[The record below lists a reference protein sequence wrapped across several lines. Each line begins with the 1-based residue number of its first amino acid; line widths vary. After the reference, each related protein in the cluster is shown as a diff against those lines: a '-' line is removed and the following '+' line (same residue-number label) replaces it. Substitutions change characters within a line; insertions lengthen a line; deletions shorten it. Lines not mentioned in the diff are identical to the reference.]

1 MEKFLKKTVLLLLVL
16 FNTYLL
22 ADFVTL
28 YRTMGIEEVQ
38 KELEKQLKT
47 KEYWNKYLENTDVS
61 YGYYESKKYVIVAD
75 KLSKKLE
82 LFKKEDKKFLKL
94 LTQSMISGE
103 NEGDKFVEGDL
114 KTPVGAY
121 RLTRKLTKLDQFY
134 GPFAL
139 VTNYPNTF
147 DKSLNKEGHGIWIHG
162 MPLEESRED
171 VTKGCIALDN
181 DNLVSLEKNMNFDE
195 SVLLISE
202 KNVEPTTKEEMAK
215 VLAFIYSWTDA
226 WRVSNFNKYLGYYSE
241 DFKRANGQG
250 FEAFKNHKKRIF
262 SRKQEKTIRFTNINI
277 SPYPNSLNKKMFKI
291 VMDQDYRTKSYKYQ
305 GIKELYIQLDAD
317 KISIL
322 SEG

>member
-1 MEKFLKKTVLLLLVL
+1 MKKTVLLLFVL

-22 ADFVTL
+22 ADYVTI
-28 YRTMGIEEVQ
+28 YRTMGIAEVQ
-38 KELEKQLKT
+38 KELEKELKT
-47 KEYWNKYLENTDVS
+47 EEYWNKYLENTDVT
-61 YGYYESKKYVIVAD
+61 YGYYESKKYVLVAD

-82 LFKKEDKKFLKL
+82 LFKKQDKKFLKL
-94 LTQSMISGE
+94 LTQTMISGE
-103 NEGDKFVEGDL
+103 KEGDKFTEGDL

-162 MPLEESRED
+162 MPFEESRED
-171 VTKGCIALDN
+171 FTKGCIALDN
-181 DNLVSLEKNMNFDE
+181 DNLVSLEKSMNYDE

-202 KNVEPTTKEEMAK
+202 KNVEPTTKEEMSK
-215 VLAFIYSWTDA
+215 VLSFIYSWTDA
-226 WRVSNFNKYLGYYSE
+226 WRVSDIDKYLEYYSH
-241 DFKRANGQG
+241 DFKRANGQD
-250 FEAFKNHKKRIF
+250 FNAFTKHKKYIF
-262 SRKQEKTIRFTNINI
+262 SRKEDKIIRFTNINVI
-277 SPYPNSLNKKMFKI
+277 PYPNSLNKKMFKI
-291 VMDQDYRTKSYKYQ
+291 VMDQHYKTKTYLYD
-305 GIKELYIQLDAD
+305 GVKELYIELENG

>member
-1 MEKFLKKTVLLLLVL
+1 MKKIAFLLLVL
-16 FNTYLL
+16 FQTYVL

-61 YGYYESKKYVIVAD
+61 YGYYESKKYVLVAH

-103 NEGDKFVEGDL
+103 KEGDKFTEGDL

-171 VTKGCIALDN
+171 FTKGCIALDN
-181 DNLVSLEKNMNFDE
+181 ENLVSLEKNMNFDE

-202 KNVEPTTKEEMAK
+202 KNVEPTTKDEMSE
-215 VLAFIYSWTDA
+215 VLSFIFSWTDA
-226 WRVSNFNKYLGYYSE
+226 WRTSDINKYLQYYSK

-250 FEAFKNHKKRIF
+250 FDAFKKHKEYIF
-262 SRKQEKTIRFTNINI
+262 SRKEEKTIKFSNINVI
-277 SPYPNSLNKKMFKI
+277 PYPNSLNKKMFKI
-291 VMDQDYRTKSYKYQ
+291 VMDQHYQTKSYKYD
-305 GIKELYIQLDAD
+305 GIKELYIQLDGD

>member
-1 MEKFLKKTVLLLLVL
+1 MKKTVLLLLVL

-22 ADFVTL
+22 ADFVSI

-38 KELEKQLKT
+38 KELEKQLQTEK
-47 KEYWNKYLENTDVS
+47 YWNEYLKNTDVS
-61 YGYYESKKYVIVAD
+61 YGYYESNKYVIVAD
-75 KLSKKLE
+75 KLSKKIE
-82 LFKKEDKKFLKL
+82 LFKKQDKKFLKL

-103 NEGDKFVEGDL
+103 KEGDKYIEGDL

-162 MPLEESRED
+162 MPLEETRED
-171 VTKGCIALDN
+171 FTKGCIALDN
-181 DNLVSLEKNMNFDE
+181 ENLVSLEKNMNFDE

-202 KNVEPTTKEEMAK
+202 KNVEPTTKEEMSK
-215 VLAFIYSWTDA
+215 VLSFIYSWTDA
-226 WRVSNFNKYLGYYSE
+226 WRISDINKYLEYYSN
-241 DFKRANGQG
+241 DFKRANGQD
-250 FEAFKNHKKRIF
+250 FEAFKNHKKYIF
-262 SRKQEKTIRFTNINI
+262 SRNEDKTIRFTNINI
-277 SPYPNSLNKKMFKI
+277 IPYPNSLNKKMFKI
-291 VMDQDYRTKSYKYQ
+291 VMDQHYQTKSYLFD
-305 GIKELYIQLDAD
+305 GVKELYIQLDGD